1 MATEE
6 TGTGSGE
13 PKDPLDD
20 YDRAHGKP
28 DNGPPKISE
37 EEAWGGNL
45 NKVRETPLAG
55 TGLKSVG
62 G

>member
-6 TGTGSGE
+6 STGKGE

-20 YDRAHGKP
+20 YDRTHGAP

-37 EEAWGGNL
+37 ADAWGTKL
-45 NKVRETPLAG
+45 NPVRETPLAG
-55 TGLKSVG
+55 SGLKSVG
-62 G
+62 

>member
-6 TGTGSGE
+6 STGTGSV
-13 PKDPLDD
+13 KDPLDD
-20 YDRAHGKP
+20 YDRQHGAP
-28 DNGPPKISE
+28 DNGQPKLSE
-37 EEAWGGNL
+37 DDAWGTRL
-45 NKVRETPLAG
+45 NPVRETPLAG

>member
-6 TGTGSGE
+6 SGKGE

-20 YDRAHGKP
+20 YDRTHGAP

-37 EEAWGGNL
+37 ADAWGTNL

-55 TGLKSVG
+55 SGLKSVG
-62 G
+62 